1 MNNEAKLS
9 AAKLRRMLLLVA
21 LILCPLLTSGL
32 ANAQTATATLLSGG
46 SNTITITGNGT
57 FTMSLGV
64 STNFVSSGYTVF
76 YMVSANAS
84 GLLQLT
90 ARTNTSPGGIFND
103 PTTPDAIA
111 FTPANGLLD
120 PRNNNDLG
128 YTGDQINNQPP
139 GTFSLQTITVTA
151 LNMLPGQYTISTSS
165 AIMTDRTGG
174 GFNDVPMN
182 ATIFFSVLAPE
193 PSTVVLGVIGGAGL
207 LVAAWRKRS
216 RA

>member
-1 MNNEAKLS
+1 MNTEAKLS

-21 LILCPLLTSGL
+21 LIHGPLLTSGL

-128 YTGDQINNQPP
+128 YTGDQVNNQPP

-174 GFNDVPMN
+174 GFNDVPMS
-182 ATIFFSVLAPE
+182 AMLTINVIPE
-193 PSTVVLGVIGGAGL
+193 PTTVGLAIIGGAAL
-207 LVAAWRKRS
+207 LVVGWRKRA